1 MEVASSRR
9 VDVLDDEV
17 SLFQAKALSLMR
29 FFSLGVRLGFSVSDL
44 SFCFSFS
51 I

>member
-17 SLFQAKALSLMR
+17 SLFQVKALSLMR
-29 FFSLGVRLGFSVSDL
+29 FFSLGVRLGFSVFDF